1 MVETDHPDELLRIRE
16 PVDTRFDMTAVV
28 YELER
33 VGKSPVDHIRESVCQ
48 RPSRRQARMPVVTNV
63 AGNRK
68 LLAACLGVEVQSLPS
83 AFRERWQKYIP
94 CELVQEAAWNEV
106 VIEGDELDLSK
117 LPIPLQFA
125 VDGGPYITAGQL
137 SARDPVTGVDTTG
150 FHRFMLKGKNRLGVS
165 LHSRRRMY
173 EFQRRA
179 EERGEA
185 LPAAVTIGTHPL
197 HYMGSM
203 VYAYPP
209 QVRKFEIIGGLF
221 GEPYRVAR
229 CGVGEL
235 EVPAGAEIVIEGEIL
250 AETREPEGPF
260 GEFTGYASYRSTQHV
275 FVARRVRM
283 RRDAIFQSVTS
294 GMSKDHILVSCITRE
309 GEILNALRR
318 NLPNVRAVHV
328 PHTSCGAFTAYISM
342 KKIAD
347 GEPQTAIMATLGT
360 EFYTKHVIVV
370 DDDVDI
376 FDTNDVMWAV
386 ATRVRPDK
394 DIFFIPGAKAAIL
407 DPTSDPENF
416 TGDEDGDR
424 CHAPGGPRFRRASRH
439 PGGSARAGA
448 RHAGGGRRQ
457 HLMDSRIR
465 AAMPLAALLCLSSH
479 QLPHRALGLV
489 DRGMRIGVPAGVGI
503 GDRHPAGP
511 LAGALGDLV
520 GIVPSNSEFA
530 V

>member
-1 MVETDHPDELLRIRE
+1 MPSAASNVDKQSLRSFLAMVETDYPDELLRVRQ
-16 PVDTRFDMTAVV
+16 PVETRLDMTAVV
-28 YELER
+28 FELER
-33 VGKSPVDHIRESVCQ
+33 AGKSPVVIFEKPGANGMQ
-48 RPSRRQARMPVVTNV
+48 VVTNV
-63 AGNRK
+63 AANRK
-68 LLAACLGVEVQSLPS
+68 LLAACLGVEPQDLAT
-83 AFRERWQKYIP
+83 AFRERCQRYIP
-94 CELVQEAAWNEV
+94 CERVEDAAWNDIV
-106 VIEGDELDLSK
+106 LEGDDVDLSA
-117 LPIPLQFA
+117 LPIPLQFSI
-125 VDGGPYITAGQL
+125 DGGPYITAGQL
-137 SARDPVTGVDTTG
+137 SARDLLSGVDTTG
-150 FHRFMLKGKNRLGVS
+150 FHRLMLKGKNRLGVS

-179 EERGEA
+179 EQQGQS
-185 LPAAVTIGTHPL
+185 LPAAITIGTHPL

-209 QVRKFEIIGGLF
+209 HVRKFEIIGGLF
-221 GEPYRVAR
+221 GEPYRLAR

-275 FVARRVRM
+275 FVAHRVRM
-283 RRDAIFQSVTS
+283 RRDAMFQSVTS

-328 PHTSCGAFTAYISM
+328 PHTSCGAFAAYISM

-347 GEPQTAIMATLGT
+347 GEPQTAIMATFGT

-394 DIFFIPGAKAAIL
+394 DIFFIPGAKGAIL

-416 TGDEDGDR
+416 TVTKMGIDATRPAGRDFAARLVISEEE
-424 CHAPGGPRFRRASRH
+424 RAK
-439 PGGSARAGA
+439 ARAILQA
-448 RHAGGGRRQ
+448 
-457 HLMDSRIR
+457 
-465 AAMPLAALLCLSSH
+465 
-479 QLPHRALGLV
+479 
-489 DRGMRIGVPAGVGI
+489 AGVM
-503 GDRHPAGP
+503 
-511 LAGALGDLV
+511 V
-520 GIVPSNSEFA
+520 
-530 V
+530 